1 MDFKRELI
9 KRSLDTTNAM
19 YSTLA
24 EATVVNP
31 NIWDFKLRE
40 FQQSNLVLTPQA
52 EQFDFRGPGSDYKVT
67 IDETPSAASALTET
81 SDISIS
87 KFETRNVTFTP
98 TEYGAGYQITRKEAV
113 RSFFNAAER
122 MVKKLGYSLAL
133 KKDNIAYN
141 LLNSTD
147 AGNDFLVNSV
157 TDASSL
163 ASTDG
168 LDYEAINKA
177 NRLIESAKY
186 YPSDLFISYTQK
198 EQLMNDEKVHK
209 ADAFGTRSAVA
220 KGMLGELFGLKIWVS
235 HSVIAS
241 TTADSDV
248 DVEYAIVLGKT
259 ATGEKAF
266 GYAIKRDPI
275 IEREYHARGR
285 YWDIVAHEEYDFQ
298 ILHPDAIVRVGTY
311 AAA

>member
-9 KRSLDTTNAM
+9 KRSLESNAFI
-19 YSTLA
+19 STAA
-24 EATVVNP
+24 EATAVNP

-40 FQQSNLVLTPQA
+40 FQQANLVLTPQA
-52 EQFDFRGPGSDYKVT
+52 EQFDFRGPGVDYKVT
-67 IDETPSAASALTET
+67 IDETPSAAGALTET
-81 SDISIS
+81 TDISIS
-87 KFETRNVTFTP
+87 KFETRSVTFTP

-133 KKDNIAYN
+133 KKDNLAYA

-157 TDASSL
+157 SATSSL

-168 LDYEAINKA
+168 LDYESITKA
-177 NRLIESAKY
+177 NRLIESNKY
-186 YPSDLFISYTQK
+186 YPSDMFISYTQK
-198 EQLMNDEKVHK
+198 EQLLNEEKVHK
-209 ADAFGTRSAVA
+209 ADAFGTREAVA
-220 KGMLGELFGLKIWVS
+220 KGLLGTLFGLKIWVS
-235 HSVIAS
+235 HSVLAS
-241 TTADSDV
+241 TTADTDV
-248 DVEYAIVLGKT
+248 NVEYAIVLGET

-266 GYAIKRDPI
+266 GYAVKRDPI

-298 ILHPDAIVRVGTY
+298 ILHKDAIVRVGTY